1 MRATQQGFSLLE
13 LLIAGAIL
21 VIILGLVATGI
32 GSGAN
37 AVDTLVS
44 ETDLTQDTRVAGQL
58 IADELARATYVYPPG
73 AALSLNSRGSF
84 TTRNP
89 RTNSNIWQVG
99 SDPILALLQSPENI
113 EQDCE
118 RDTPAGCIYFV
129 AYYPIKRSVYLANSS
144 FGRYLSDVRN
154 EDAHVLMEY
163 RKRLDLREL
172 EPAESVPLEITR
184 GQGRLLADFIAPD
197 GFTVPRADMVC
208 QVHNQ
213 PDVRSEHCIVLES
226 DYKGIPED
234 TLTSGTFDLMA
245 RYVRRRGV
253 ATTPRVSYMIAK
265 RNLRVRSRR
274 P

>member
-1 MRATQQGFSLLE
+1 MKAAKQGFSLLE

-32 GSGAN
+32 GSSAN
-37 AVDTLVS
+37 AVDALVS

-58 IADELARATYVYPPG
+58 IADELARAMYIYPPG
-73 AALSLNSRGSF
+73 AALSLNSQSSF

-89 RTNSNIWQVG
+89 RNDSNTWQVG
-99 SDPILALLQSPENI
+99 SDPILALLQSPRNVK
-113 EQDCE
+113 QACDA
-118 RDTPAGCIYFV
+118 DTPAGCIYFV
-129 AYYPIKRSVYLANSS
+129 AYYPVERSVYLANSS
-144 FGRYLSDVRN
+144 FGQYLSDARN

-163 RKRLDLREL
+163 RKRLDLSEL
-172 EPAESVPLEITR
+172 GRAKSVPLKVTR

-197 GFTVPRADMVC
+197 GFSVPRADMIC

-213 PDVRSEHCIVLES
+213 ADVRGEHCTVLES

-234 TLTSGTFDLMA
+234 TLASGTFELMA

-253 ATTPRVSYMIAK
+253 ATTPRVSYTIAK
-265 RNLRVRSRR
+265 RNLRVRSNMN
-274 P
+274 